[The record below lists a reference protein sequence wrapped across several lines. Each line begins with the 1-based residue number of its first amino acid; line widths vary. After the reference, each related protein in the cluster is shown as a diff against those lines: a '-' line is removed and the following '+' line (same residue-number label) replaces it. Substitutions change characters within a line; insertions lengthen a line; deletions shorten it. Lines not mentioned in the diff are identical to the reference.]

1 MAQRLIMDYDGT
13 NYQQVGRIMGTKVMK
28 PISDGTKQRL

>member
-1 MAQRLIMDYDGT
+1 MMGQ

-28 PISDGTKQRL
+28 PVSDGTKQRL